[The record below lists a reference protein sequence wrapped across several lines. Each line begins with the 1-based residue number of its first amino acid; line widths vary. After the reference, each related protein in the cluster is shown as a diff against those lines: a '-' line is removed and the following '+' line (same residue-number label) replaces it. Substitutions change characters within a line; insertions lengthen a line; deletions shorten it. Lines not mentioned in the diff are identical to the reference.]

1 MKDLLKYI
9 TNNIIESKSSTA
21 ILVVDFQNDFVD
33 GSLAV
38 SGAKELVLPIEEF
51 IIRLWYTA
59 NNITYIFTKDVH
71 PVQHCSFKEN
81 GGLWPAHCVEDTHGA
96 EFAFTTEF
104 IDEFLPKLE
113 NTMILFKKGQE
124 EDREEYSPFNLE
136 VKTRD
141 LLENRYLKLGQI
153 NDIETF
159 YVFGLATDY
168 CVKNT
173 TLDLVAAGFKVI
185 VISDLCKGV
194 DSETTKAAIEE
205 MRAAGVIVL

>member
-9 TNNIIESKSSTA
+9 TNNIITSKSPTA

-38 SGAKELVLPIEEF
+38 PAAKELILPIEEF

-59 NNITYIFTKDVH
+59 DNVKYVFTKDVH
-71 PVQHCSFKEN
+71 PDDHCSFKEN
-81 GGLWPAHCVEDTHGA
+81 GGIWPKHCVENTHGA
-96 EFAFTTEF
+96 KFAFTTEF
-104 IDEFLPKLE
+104 YNEFLPKLK
-113 NTMILFKKGQE
+113 NNLILFEKGQDL
-124 EDREEYSPFNLE
+124 DREEYSPFNLE
-136 VKTRD
+136 VKT
-141 LLENRYLKLGQI
+141 LANLENRYLKLGQL
-153 NDIETF
+153 NNIETF

-173 TLDLVAAGFKVI
+173 AMDLVVAGFKVI

-194 DSETTKAAIEE
+194 DPETTKVAIEE